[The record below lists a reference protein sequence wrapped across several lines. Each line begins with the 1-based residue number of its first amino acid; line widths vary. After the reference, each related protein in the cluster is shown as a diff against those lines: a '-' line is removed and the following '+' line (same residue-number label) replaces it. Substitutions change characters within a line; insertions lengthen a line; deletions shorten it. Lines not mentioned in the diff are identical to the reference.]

1 LPSLLLLALLLLSP
15 QLVRYHSSFESFDRS
30 IRQAFQPNSVGSTGA
45 FGVARFA
52 PVTFDFELEAKKS
65 IEDLADDELKGKKVL
80 IRCDVNVLLME
91 RPSPTT
97 LVSDPLC
104 QQSSS

>member
-1 LPSLLLLALLLLSP
+1 MQMFVIRVDVKMKFVNAALLALAASAGSTVAFA

-65 IEDLADDELKGKKVL
+65 IEDLADDELKGRRFLSVA
-80 IRCDVNVLLME
+80 M
-91 RPSPTT
+91 
-97 LVSDPLC
+97 
-104 QQSSS
+104 